1 MANPI
6 VSSLP
11 QYVEEKRS
19 PLIAE
24 AVLGAKSAKLFNLQ
38 TDIKHSAAL
47 NLLTTDV
54 AFGDGSTCGWD
65 DAGSQSL
72 TQRTLTVGNIKV
84 NMSFCDRDMLAKW
97 MGYEVKVAA
106 GSETLPFEE
115 EFTNE
120 VIKSIQEAVE
130 TAIYQGDTASSN
142 VNLKA
147 FDGLIKILT
156 GEDGT
161 IDVAASTES
170 TALAKVRKVYNA
182 IPEKAFTRG
191 NVAILVGMDTF
202 RALVG
207 DLVDKNLYHYNPGAP
222 EGEVYLP
229 GTNVRIIGVNGLNG
243 AKKAIAASLD
253 NLFFGTDM
261 VNDMETFKLWYSDDN
276 QEFRL
281 AVKFNAGVQVAFPD
295 EVVLGTL

>member
-11 QYVEEKRS
+11 QYVEEKRL

-72 TQRTLTVGNIKV
+72 TQRILTVGNIKV

-106 GSETLPFEE
+106 GSEALPFEE

-147 FDGLIKILT
+147 FDGLIKILN

>member
-11 QYVEEKRS
+11 QYVEEKRL

-38 TDIKHSAAL
+38 TDIKHAAAL

-72 TQRTLTVGNIKV
+72 TQRILTVGNIKV

-229 GTNVRIIGVNGLNG
+229 GTNVRIIGVHGLNG

-261 VNDMETFKLWYSDDN
+261 VNDLETFKLWYSDDN

>member
-11 QYVEEKRS
+11 QYVEEKRL

-65 DAGSQSL
+65 DAGTQSL
-72 TQRTLTVGNIKV
+72 TQRILTVGNIKV

-147 FDGLIKILT
+147 FDGLIKILN

-243 AKKAIAASLD
+243 AKKAVAASLD

>member
-11 QYVEEKRS
+11 QYVEEKRL

-72 TQRTLTVGNIKV
+72 TQRILTVGNIKV

-182 IPEKAFTRG
+182 IPEEAFTRG
-191 NVAILVGMDTF
+191 NVAILIGMDTF

-261 VNDMETFKLWYSDDN
+261 VNDLETFKLWYSDDN

>member
-11 QYVEEKRS
+11 QYVEEKRL

-38 TDIKHSAAL
+38 TDIKHAAAL

-72 TQRTLTVGNIKV
+72 TQRILTVGNIKV

-261 VNDMETFKLWYSDDN
+261 VNDLETFKLWYSDDN

>member
-11 QYVEEKRS
+11 QYVEEKRL

-38 TDIKHSAAL
+38 TDIKHAAAL

-72 TQRTLTVGNIKV
+72 TQRILTVGNIKV

-156 GEDGT
+156 GEDST
-161 IDVAASTES
+161 IDVAASTEA
-170 TALAKVRKVYNA
+170 TALAKVREVYNA

-229 GTNVRIIGVNGLNG
+229 GTNVRVIGVNGLNG

>member
-1 MANPI
+1 M
-6 VSSLP
+6 
-11 QYVEEKRS
+11 

-38 TDIKHSAAL
+38 TDIKHAAAL

-72 TQRTLTVGNIKV
+72 TQRILTVGNIKV

-182 IPEKAFTRG
+182 IPERAFTRG

-261 VNDMETFKLWYSDDN
+261 VNDLETFKLWYSDDN

>member
-11 QYVEEKRS
+11 QYVEEKRL

-65 DAGSQSL
+65 DAGTQSL
-72 TQRTLTVGNIKV
+72 TQRILTVGNIKV

-106 GSETLPFEE
+106 GSEALPFEE

-147 FDGLIKILT
+147 FDGLIKILN
-156 GEDGT
+156 GEDST

-243 AKKAIAASLD
+243 AKKAVAASLD

>member
-11 QYVEEKRS
+11 QYVEEKRL
-19 PLIAE
+19 PLITE

-72 TQRTLTVGNIKV
+72 TQRILTVGNIKV

-261 VNDMETFKLWYSDDN
+261 VNDLETFKLWYSDDN

>member
-1 MANPI
+1 M
-6 VSSLP
+6 
-11 QYVEEKRS
+11 

-38 TDIKHSAAL
+38 TDIKHAAAL

-72 TQRTLTVGNIKV
+72 TQRILTVGNIKV
-84 NMSFCDRDMLAKW
+84 NMSFCDRDMLSKW

-229 GTNVRIIGVNGLNG
+229 GTNVRVIGVNGLNG

>member
-11 QYVEEKRS
+11 QYVEEKRL

-72 TQRTLTVGNIKV
+72 TQRILTVGNIKV

-147 FDGLIKILT
+147 FDGLIKILN

-229 GTNVRIIGVNGLNG
+229 GTNVRVIGVNGLNG

>member
-6 VSSLP
+6 LSSLP
-11 QYVEEKRS
+11 QYVEEKRL

-24 AVLGAKSAKLFNLQ
+24 AVLGSKSAKLFNVQ
-38 TDIKHSAAL
+38 TDIKHAAAL

-54 AFGDGSTCGWD
+54 TFGDGASCGWD
-65 DAGSQSL
+65 DAGTQSL

-84 NMSFCDRDMLAKW
+84 NMSYCDRDMLAKW

-106 GSETLPFEE
+106 GNESLPFEE
-115 EFTNE
+115 EFTSE

-130 TAIYQGDTASSN
+130 TAIYQGDTASSTL
-142 VNLKA
+142 NLKA
-147 FDGLIKILT
+147 FDGLIKILNA
-156 GEDGT
+156 EDGVV
-161 IDVAASTES
+161 DVAASTES
-170 TALAKVRKVYNA
+170 TALAKVRKVYKA

-191 NVAILVGMDTF
+191 DVAILVGMDTF
-202 RALVG
+202 RDLVG

-222 EGEVYLP
+222 EGEIVLP
-229 GTNVRIIGVNGLNG
+229 GTNCRVIAVNGLNG
-243 AKKAIAASLD
+243 TKKAVAASLK

-261 VNDMETFKLWYSDDN
+261 VNDMETFDLWYSKDN

>member
-11 QYVEEKRS
+11 QYVEEKRL

-65 DAGSQSL
+65 DAGTQSL
-72 TQRTLTVGNIKV
+72 TQRILTVGNIKV

-147 FDGLIKILT
+147 FDGLIKILS

-243 AKKAIAASLD
+243 AKKAVAASLD

>member
-1 MANPI
+1 M
-6 VSSLP
+6 
-11 QYVEEKRS
+11 

-24 AVLGAKSAKLFNLQ
+24 AVLGAKSTKLFNLQ
-38 TDIKHSAAL
+38 TDIKHAAAL

-72 TQRTLTVGNIKV
+72 TQRILTVGNIKV

-261 VNDMETFKLWYSDDN
+261 VNDLETFRLWYSDDN

-281 AVKFNAGVQVAFPD
+281 VVKFNAGVQVAFPD

>member
-6 VSSLP
+6 VSTLP
-11 QYVEEKRS
+11 SYVEEKRL

-47 NLLTTDV
+47 NLLSTDI

-65 DAGSQSL
+65 DAGTTSLSQ
-72 TQRTLTVGNIKV
+72 RILTVGNIKV

-97 MGYEVKVAA
+97 VGYEVKVAA
-106 GSETLPFEE
+106 GTETLPFEE

-120 VIKSIQEAVE
+120 VIKSINEAVE

-142 VNLKA
+142 ANLKA
-147 FDGLIKILT
+147 FDGLVKIL
-156 GEDGT
+156 GAEDGVV
-161 IDVAASTES
+161 DVTATTDS
-170 TALAKVRKVYNA
+170 TALAKVKKVYAA
-182 IPEKAFTRG
+182 IPEKAFSRG
-191 NVAILVGMDTF
+191 DVAILVGMDTF
-202 RALVG
+202 RSFVG
-207 DLVDKNLYHYNPGAP
+207 DLVDKNLYHYNPGTP
-222 EGEVYLP
+222 EGEVILP
-229 GTNVRIIGVNGLNG
+229 GSNVRVIGVNGLNG
-243 AKKAIAASLD
+243 TKKAIGASLK
-253 NLFFGTDM
+253 NLVFGTDM
-261 VNDMETFKLWYSDDN
+261 VNDMETFDLWYSKDN

-295 EVVLGTL
+295 EVVLGVL

>member
-11 QYVEEKRS
+11 QYVEEKRL

-38 TDIKHSAAL
+38 TDIKHAAAL
-47 NLLTTDV
+47 NLLATDV

-65 DAGSQSL
+65 DAGTQSL
-72 TQRTLTVGNIKV
+72 TQRILTVGNIKV

-106 GSETLPFEE
+106 GNETLPFEE
-115 EFTNE
+115 EFTAE
-120 VIKSIQEAVE
+120 VIKSINEAVE

-142 VNLKA
+142 PNLKA

-156 GEDGT
+156 AEAGT

-170 TALAKVRKVYNA
+170 TALAKVKKVYKG
-182 IPEKAFTRG
+182 IPEKAFSRG
-191 NVAILVGMDTF
+191 DVAILVGMDTF
-202 RALVG
+202 RDFIG
-207 DLVDKNLYHYNPGAP
+207 DLVDKNLYHYNPGTP
-222 EGEVYLP
+222 EGEIYLP
-229 GTNVRIIGVNGLNG
+229 GTNVRVIGVNGLNG
-243 AKKAIAASLD
+243 TKKAVAASLG

-261 VNDMETFKLWYSDDN
+261 VNDMETFNLWYSKDN

-281 AVKFNAGVQVAFPD
+281 AVKFNAGVQVAYPD
-295 EVVLGTL
+295 EVVLGAL

>member
-1 MANPI
+1 M
-6 VSSLP
+6 
-11 QYVEEKRS
+11 

-38 TDIKHSAAL
+38 TDIKHAAAL

-72 TQRTLTVGNIKV
+72 TQRILTVGNIKV

-170 TALAKVRKVYNA
+170 TALAKVRKVFNA

-253 NLFFGTDM
+253 NLFYGTDM
-261 VNDMETFKLWYSDDN
+261 VNDLEKFRLWYSDDN

-281 AVKFNAGVQVAFPD
+281 VVKFNAGVQVAFPD

>member
-11 QYVEEKRS
+11 QYVEEKRL

-38 TDIKHSAAL
+38 TDIKHSAVL

-72 TQRTLTVGNIKV
+72 TQRILTVGNIKV

-147 FDGLIKILT
+147 FDGLIKILNS
-156 GEDGT
+156 EDGT

-243 AKKAIAASLD
+243 AKKAVAASLD

-261 VNDMETFKLWYSDDN
+261 VNDLETFKLWYSDDN

>member
-11 QYVEEKRS
+11 QYVEEKRL

-24 AVLGAKSAKLFNLQ
+24 VVLGAKSAKLFNLQ
-38 TDIKHSAAL
+38 TDIKHAAAL

-72 TQRTLTVGNIKV
+72 TQRILTVGNIKV

-229 GTNVRIIGVNGLNG
+229 GTNVRVIGVNGLNG